1 MSAATSL
8 SSAWRMR
15 SVSDRRFSASA
26 SSCLTRASS
35 LRLRAERETRLGRT
49 VRATIHV
56 RSARGGE
63 LGLEGLDLLL
73 TARALLLRL
82 GEGVLAALQLIVG
95 ASKIPATQ
103 GEDPAAQTRAHART
117 T

>member
-15 SVSDRRFSASA
+15 SVSARRLSASA

-35 LRLRAERETRLGRT
+35 VRLHTARETGAGPHCARNNND
-49 VRATIHV
+49 V

-63 LGLEGLDLLL
+63 LGLERLDLLL
-73 TARALLLRL
+73 TARALRLRL
-82 GEGVLAALQLIVG
+82 GERVLAALQLIVG
-95 ASKIPATQ
+95 AGEIPA
-103 GEDPAAQTRAHART
+103 R
-117 T
+117 